1 MKSIT
6 LLLVELLLI
15 ILLSTPTISQ
25 SQSQQQQLC
34 PIPTT
39 GCPFG
44 MYNQQ
49 LCKCE
54 CIPPYC
60 LDVVSG
66 NCIRIPN
73 QVCNINPWQNCI
85 KGTNCPW
92 YKHTSETC
100 TTSNIIPPNV
110 VQIYNTKEICCNF
123 NYPYSDSCA
132 GRSSFSIN
140 GGQPT
145 KHPTISRPEESEYEV
160 IPIKFDVLGLPSGI
174 RVREVKDEMTTVLKR
189 VLLRLSDNE
198 EIMEELIISD
208 VEEKVMPV
216 SINDSSTS
224 SALRSATSLTLYYN
238 VYLVRND
245 EYKFGPIIINEIRNR
260 YNEILDQIQSF
271 ADTKYFG
278 GNLKMNWCTVK
289 NGKYDLCVLAP
300 NVFDPSS
307 VNSGDGSA
315 SKGGSSGSTLEGWSI
330 ALIVIIVLLV
340 VGCGLYWIGVVCY
353 GIPNCLKYDYYQSKN
368 DDIYFDSRSRA
379 TEYTN
384 DRQSRSRRRDDEKA
398 DKILMLTNGYDDR
411 RSQRPL
417 ALTNGYDDDRRSQ
430 RPLALTNGEDRRS
443 QRPLAI
449 TNGEDDRRSQ
459 RPLALTNGEDR
470 GISNSKRSRRTKSS
484 KQQPLALTAGPHNQ
498 SSRTMNT
505 RGTSS
510 SKKSSVKRIKQARD
524 PSLYIPGQ
532 EDKPD
537 PEGSIVDEV
546 LMLTAAASRSGSNRK
561 YYDDDD
567 APPPKVKR
575 EPTMYIDG
583 EATIEEDEPVQLKSA
598 MKKEK
603 SSFSVIDNE
612 EGNKRYPDYM
622 ASFKTED
629 YDIPPQQEIKD
640 DNEEEECYY
649 IDAISQG
656 EPSFLTEEP
665 SYATQSRAQ
674 SRAQSE
680 YSRKKK
686 KKSSRR

>member
-1 MKSIT
+1 MNSII
-6 LLLVELLLI
+6 LLLI
-15 ILLSTPTISQ
+15 ILLSTPTI

-44 MYNQQ
+44 MYNQYQ
-49 LCKCE
+49 CKCE

-60 LDVVSG
+60 LDVLTG

-73 QVCNINPWQNCI
+73 QVCNINPWINCI

-123 NYPYSDSCA
+123 NYPYSDSCS
-132 GRSSFSIN
+132 GRSSYSIN

-198 EIMEELIISD
+198 ELDELIISD

-216 SINDSSTS
+216 SFNDASS

-289 NGKYDLCVLAP
+289 NGRYDLCVLAP

-307 VNSGDGSA
+307 VENEDGSA
-315 SKGGSSGSTLEGWSI
+315 SKGGSSGLAGWSI

-340 VGCGLYWIGVVCY
+340 VGCCIYWIGVVCY
-353 GIPNCLKYDYYQSKN
+353 GIPNCLKYDYYQSK

-384 DRQSRSRRRDDEKA
+384 HRQSRSRRRDDERK

-417 ALTNGYDDDRRSQ
+417 ALTNGYDDRHG
-430 RPLALTNGEDRRS
+430 RPLALTNGDEGRRS
-443 QRPLAI
+443 QRPL
-449 TNGEDDRRSQ
+449 S
-459 RPLALTNGEDR
+459 LTNGDDR
-470 GISNSKRSRRTKSS
+470 GISNSGRSRRTKSS
-484 KQQPLALTAGPHNQ
+484 KQQPLALTAGPHYQ

-510 SKKSSVKRIKQARD
+510 SKKSSTKRIKQARD

-537 PEGSIVDEV
+537 PEGSIADEV
-546 LMLTAAASRSGSNRK
+546 LMLTNVAAASRSGNSRR
-561 YYDDDD
+561 YYDDDSE
-567 APPPKVKR
+567 PPLKLKK
-575 EPTMYIDG
+575 EPTLYIDG
-583 EATIEEDEPVQLKSA
+583 EATIEEDEPVPLKSA
-598 MKKEK
+598 MKKEI
-603 SSFSVIDNE
+603 SSFSVIDNDE
-612 EGNKRYPDYM
+612 EKNKRYPDYM
-622 ASFKTED
+622 PSFKTED
-629 YDIPPQQEIKD
+629 YDMPPQ
-640 DNEEEECYY
+640 EEEEDYEEEDGYY

-665 SYATQSRAQ
+665 SYAAQSRAQ

-680 YSRKKK
+680 YSRKKN

>member
-1 MKSIT
+1 MKSII
-6 LLLVELLLI
+6 LLLLS
-15 ILLSTPTISQ
+15 ILLSTTTISQ
-25 SQSQQQQLC
+25 SQSQQLC

-44 MYNQQ
+44 MYNQNQ
-49 LCKCE
+49 CKCE

-60 LDVVSG
+60 LDVVTG

-73 QVCNINPWQNCI
+73 QVCNINPWINCI

-100 TTSNIIPPNV
+100 TTSNTIPPNV
-110 VQIYNTKEICCNF
+110 VNIYNTKEICCNF

-132 GRSSFSIN
+132 GRSSFSMIN
-140 GGQPT
+140 AGQPT
-145 KHPTISRPEESEYEV
+145 KHPTISRPEESDYEV
-160 IPIKFDVLGLPSGI
+160 IPIKFDVLGLPNGI

-189 VLLRLSDNE
+189 VLLRLSDDNE
-198 EIMEELIISD
+198 GSMEELIISN

-216 SINDSSTS
+216 SINDNNAASSS
-224 SALRSATSLTLYYN
+224 LRSATSLTLYYN

-289 NGKYDLCVLAP
+289 NGRYDLCVLAP

-307 VNSGDGSA
+307 VDGEDSSA
-315 SKGGSSGSTLEGWSI
+315 SSMKGGSTSRLAGWSI

-340 VGCGLYWIGVVCY
+340 VGCGIYWIGVVCY

-384 DRQSRSRRRDDEKA
+384 DDRRQSRRRRRDDEKRET
-398 DKILMLTNGYDDR
+398 ILMLTNGYDDR

-417 ALTNGYDDDRRSQ
+417 ALTNGGDDRRSQ
-430 RPLALTNGEDRRS
+430 RPLALTNGDDGRRS
-443 QRPLAI
+443 
-449 TNGEDDRRSQ
+449 
-459 RPLALTNGEDR
+459 RPLALTNGDDR
-470 GISNSKRSRRTKSS
+470 GISNSGRSRRNKSS
-484 KQQPLALTAGPHNQ
+484 SKPLALTAGPHYQ

-510 SKKSSVKRIKQARD
+510 SKKSSVKRIKPARD

-537 PEGSIVDEV
+537 PEGSIADEV
-546 LMLTAAASRSGSNRK
+546 LMLTQGAAASRSGNSRR
-561 YYDDDD
+561 YYDDDNT
-567 APPPKVKR
+567 PPPKVKR

-583 EATIEEDEPVQLKSA
+583 EATIEEDDPKPLKSA
-598 MKKEK
+598 TKKRNDKQQQIVLAE
-603 SSFSVIDNE
+603 SSFSNIDNE
-612 EGNKRYPDYM
+612 EENKRYPDYM

-629 YDIPPQQEIKD
+629 YDMPPQEEED
-640 DNEEEECYY
+640 DDEEEEEGYY

-656 EPSFLTEEP
+656 EPSFLTEDP
-665 SYATQSRAQ
+665 SYATQ

-686 KKSSRR
+686 KPSRR

>member
-6 LLLVELLLI
+6 LLL
-15 ILLSTPTISQ
+15 LLSILFSTSTI

-44 MYNQQ
+44 MYNQN

-60 LDVVSG
+60 LDVVTG

-73 QVCNINPWQNCI
+73 QVCNINPWINCI

-100 TTSNIIPPNV
+100 TTSNTIPPNV
-110 VQIYNTKEICCNF
+110 VNIYNTKEICCNF

-140 GGQPT
+140 GIGQPT
-145 KHPTISRPEESEYEV
+145 KHPTISRPEESDYEV
-160 IPIKFDVLGLPSGI
+160 IPIKFDVIGLPSGI

-189 VLLRLSDNE
+189 VLLRLSDDNE
-198 EIMEELIISD
+198 GSMEELIISN

-224 SALRSATSLTLYYN
+224 ALRSATSVTLYYN

-289 NGKYDLCVLAP
+289 NGRYDLCVLAP

-307 VNSGDGSA
+307 VENEDGSA
-315 SKGGSSGSTLEGWSI
+315 SSKGGSSSGLAGWSI

-340 VGCGLYWIGVVCY
+340 VGCALYWIGVVCY
-353 GIPNCLKYDYYQSKN
+353 GLPNCLKYDYYQSKN

-384 DRQSRSRRRDDEKA
+384 DRQSRRRRNDERD

-417 ALTNGYDDDRRSQ
+417 ALTNGGDDRRSQRPLALTNGYDDRRSQ
-430 RPLALTNGEDRRS
+430 RPLALTNGEDRE
-443 QRPLAI
+443 I
-449 TNGEDDRRSQ
+449 
-459 RPLALTNGEDR
+459 
-470 GISNSKRSRRTKSS
+470 NSSGRSRRNKSS
-484 KQQPLALTAGPHNQ
+484 SKPLALTAGPHYQ
-498 SSRTMNT
+498 SSRTINT

-510 SKKSSVKRIKQARD
+510 SKKSSVKRIKPARD

-537 PEGSIVDEV
+537 PEGSIADEV
-546 LMLTAAASRSGSNRK
+546 LMLTAGAPSGNSRK
-561 YYDDDD
+561 YYDDDNT
-567 APPPKVKR
+567 PPPKVKR

-603 SSFSVIDNE
+603 SSFSVIDNKE
-612 EGNKRYPDYM
+612 ENKRYPDYM

-629 YDIPPQQEIKD
+629 YDMPPQQQEED
-640 DNEEEECYY
+640 DDEEEDGYY

-665 SYATQSRAQ
+665 SYATQSKAQ

-686 KKSSRR
+686 KSNRR

>member
-1 MKSIT
+1 VLNMKSIT
-6 LLLVELLLI
+6 LRLLLS

-25 SQSQQQQLC
+25 SQQQLC

-60 LDVVSG
+60 LDVVTG

-73 QVCNINPWQNCI
+73 QVCNINPWINCI

-100 TTSNIIPPNV
+100 TTSNTIPPNV
-110 VQIYNTKEICCNF
+110 VNIYNTKEICCNF

-140 GGQPT
+140 AGQPT

-160 IPIKFDVLGLPSGI
+160 IPIKFDVLGLPNGI

-189 VLLRLSDNE
+189 VLLRLSDDNE
-198 EIMEELIISD
+198 GSMEELIISN

-216 SINDSSTS
+216 NINDNTVGGNSS
-224 SALRSATSLTLYYN
+224 SALRSATSVTLYYN

-245 EYKFGPIIINEIRNR
+245 NYKFGPIIINEIRNR

-289 NGKYDLCVLAP
+289 NGRYDLCVLAP

-307 VNSGDGSA
+307 VENEDGSTS
-315 SKGGSSGSTLEGWSI
+315 SKGGSGGGLAGWSI

-353 GIPNCLKYDYYQSKN
+353 GMPNCLKYDYYQSK

-379 TEYTN
+379 TDYTN
-384 DRQSRSRRRDDEKA
+384 DRHQSRRRRYDERA

-430 RPLALTNGEDRRS
+430 RPLALTNGDDGRRS
-443 QRPLAI
+443 QRH
-449 TNGEDDRRSQ
+449 
-459 RPLALTNGEDR
+459 LALTNGDDR
-470 GISNSKRSRRTKSS
+470 GISNSGRSRRNKSS
-484 KQQPLALTAGPHNQ
+484 KQQPLALTAGSHYQ

-510 SKKSSVKRIKQARD
+510 SKKSSVKRIKPACD

-537 PEGSIVDEV
+537 PEGSIADEV
-546 LMLTAAASRSGSNRK
+546 LMLTAGAPSGNSRK
-561 YYDDDD
+561 YYDDDNT
-567 APPPKVKR
+567 PPPKVKR

-583 EATIEEDEPVQLKSA
+583 EATIEEDDPKPLKSA
-598 MKKEK
+598 MKKKNDRTQQQIVLAE
-603 SSFSVIDNE
+603 SSFNSNGE
-612 EGNKRYPDYM
+612 ENKRYPDYM

-629 YDIPPQQEIKD
+629 YDMPPPPQQED
-640 DNEEEECYY
+640 DEEDGYY

-665 SYATQSRAQ
+665 SYATQSKAQ

-686 KKSSRR
+686 KSNRR